1 MGNMRR
7 LDARSGV
14 RDESFI
20 APPVLK
26 QDAEKRR
33 RHTIGAPAASP
44 SLGGFHVRPLVETKL
59 ALGLRAQSVDRLEF
73 AGGAGGEDAGDP
85 LAGMPSGG
93 SLKEGSFSVCTSLCH
108 GVSVHQFVHQSQCT
122 AMEKGGLQWSW
133 RGGIRFKSG

>member
-1 MGNMRR
+1 MRR

-73 AGGAGGEDAGDP
+73 AFSLVVPEGPAVAGR
-85 LAGMPSGG
+85 LALDKRTQAMDGC
-93 SLKEGSFSVCTSLCH
+93 LVACVC
-108 GVSVHQFVHQSQCT
+108 Q
-122 AMEKGGLQWSW
+122 
-133 RGGIRFKSG
+133 